1 MGVQFVTAI
10 RVDYDIEAAARVL
23 GSEVLMNRCLRL
35 VVDDLFT
42 AKLSDQIEYSGNEG
56 FVTACGRS
64 SSWPPPHQERDWF
77 K

>member
-10 RVDYDIEAAARVL
+10 RVDYDIETAARVL

-42 AKLSDQIEYSGNEG
+42 AKLSDQIELPENKG
-56 FVTACGRS
+56 
-64 SSWPPPHQERDWF
+64 RDWVR
-77 K
+77 

>member
-1 MGVQFVTAI
+1 VGVQFVTAI

-23 GSEVLMNRCLRL
+23 GSEVLVNGCLRL

-42 AKLSDQIEYSGNEG
+42 AKWLDQIEFSENKG

-64 SSWPPPHQERDWF
+64 SSWPPPHRG
-77 K
+77 

>member
-1 MGVQFVTAI
+1 VGVQVVTAI
-10 RVDYDIEAAARVL
+10 RVDYDVEAAARVL
-23 GSEVLMNRCLRL
+23 GSEVLMNWRLRL

-42 AKLSDQIEYSGNEG
+42 AKLSDQMEFSGDKG

-64 SSWPPPHQERDWF
+64 SSWPPPHEERDWF